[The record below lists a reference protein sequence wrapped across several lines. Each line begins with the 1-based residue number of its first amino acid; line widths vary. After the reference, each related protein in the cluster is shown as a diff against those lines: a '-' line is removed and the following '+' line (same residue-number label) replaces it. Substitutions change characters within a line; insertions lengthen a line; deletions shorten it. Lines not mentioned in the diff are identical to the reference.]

1 MADNLNKASKIVF
14 ITIFSLI
21 LSLLLS
27 FYSAQ
32 AQTTPFAVKVVGQNR
47 QSIVQRKVYPGQS
60 IKIKLFF
67 SNNSSKVQH
76 ISITSHTAFT
86 GDAGIIQ
93 YNLQNP
99 GNRYFGK
106 IDFNKLLAG
115 PQKITLN
122 AHETTTKMYTLKSPH
137 QHFNGTVLGGIYI
150 SQLFNQQSKGNDSS
164 KNRAYVGYKNILAYE
179 IPIILKQNNR
189 IVHTKLKLQK
199 IICQVNNSTPV
210 VLARIANITPTV
222 FSHLKLKTKIIS
234 QRNKKV
240 AYQSNQENISMS
252 PLSYFDNH
260 LLLNKSLSAGRYVLK
275 IKAQSGKRRWSFS
288 KTFKINARVAQATQ
302 TKNHKHYSKYLLAL
316 IIISIIILIFL
327 FAGAYRL
334 GKRQR

>member
-1 MADNLNKASKIVF
+1 MADNLNKAPKIVF

-21 LSLLLS
+21 LSLLFS
-27 FYSAQ
+27 FHSAQ
-32 AQTTPFAVKVVGQNR
+32 AQTTPFAVKVVSQNQ
-47 QSIVQRKVYPGQS
+47 QSVIQRIVKPGQTL
-60 IKIKLFF
+60 KIKLLF
-67 SNNSSKVQH
+67 SNNSSKSQN

-99 GNRYFGK
+99 GHRYFGK

-115 PQKITLN
+115 PKKIKLN
-122 AHETTTKMYTLKSPH
+122 AHEKTTKMYTLTSPQ
-137 QHFNGTVLGGIYI
+137 QHFKGTVLGGIYV
-150 SQLFNQQSKGNDSS
+150 SQLVNQQSKGNDSS

-179 IPIILKQNNR
+179 IPIILKQSNR
-189 IVHTKLKLQK
+189 IVHTKLKLKK
-199 IICQVNNSTPV
+199 IVCQVNNSTPV

-234 QRNKKV
+234 QQNQKV
-240 AYQSNQENISMS
+240 VFQSNQGNISMS

-260 LLLNKSLSAGRYVLK
+260 LILNKSLSAGRYVLK
-275 IKAQSGKRRWSFS
+275 MKAQSGKRHWCFS
-288 KTFKINARVAQATQ
+288 KTFKVNARVAQATQ
-302 TKNHKHYSKYLLAL
+302 TKNHKHYSKYLLGL
-316 IIISIIILIFL
+316 IIISILILIFL

-334 GKRQR
+334 RRRQR